1 MHEGTS
7 MAGHK
12 IGSAVLV
19 AMMLGLIA
27 CTPDLHDD
35 ANRHDEMMGGRQ
47 TAAELARGEYL
58 VTSIAGCGNCHTP
71 KGPDGEIAELTLAGG
86 QPFPDLGAI
95 ASNITP
101 DMKTG
106 IGSWSVDEIVSGIR
120 NGIRPDGTLIGP
132 PMPFEF
138 YRDMSDSDAY
148 AIASYL
154 VMSVEPVANKV
165 PASDYVV
172 PLPNSYGPD
181 VVHVADVPQRKTVEY
196 GAYLA
201 GPVGHCIECH
211 TPRGR
216 DGHLQLD
223 DMTAA
228 GGQEFPG
235 PWGLS
240 VSADIRAGDSQYG
253 LGSWDDKDIVAAI
266 TQGVRPDGQH
276 LNPPMGFHYYNR
288 MTKEDLS
295 ALVAYLRS
303 LSVQ

>member
-1 MHEGTS
+1 MSGVSIRSLAFSTLLLS
-7 MAGHK
+7 IAG
-12 IGSAVLV
+12 
-19 AMMLGLIA
+19 
-27 CTPDLHDD
+27 CT
-35 ANRHDEMMGGRQ
+35 ASQHDEMDGGREV
-47 TAAELARGEYL
+47 AAELARGEYL

-106 IGSWSVDEIVSGIR
+106 IGNWSIDEIVDGIR
-120 NGIRPDGTLIGP
+120 NGVRPDGSLIGP

-138 YRDMSDSDAY
+138 YRDLSDSDAY

-154 VMSVEPVANKV
+154 MMSVEPVSNEVA
-165 PASDYVV
+165 ASDYIV
-172 PLPNSYGPD
+172 PLPESYGPQVD
-181 VVHVADVPQRKTVEY
+181 RVVDVPQDTTAEY

-211 TPRGR
+211 TPRGE
-216 DGHLQLD
+216 DGHLELKD
-223 DMTAA
+223 LTAA

-235 PWGLS
+235 PWGVS
-240 VSADIRAGDSQYG
+240 ISADIRAGDSDFGIGAWSDQ
-253 LGSWDDKDIVAAI
+253 DIVTAI
-266 TQGVRPDGQH
+266 TQGGRPDGRH
-276 LNPPMGFHYYNR
+276 LMPPMGFHYYNR

-295 ALVAYLRS
+295 ALVAYLRT
-303 LSVQ
+303 L